1 MRCSPDGALGYL
13 PEERAERNRF
23 VSSGSGLSWFMIMY
37 SAFGLT
43 TRIPVV
49 LSGCG
54 WSVDRRK
61 QFRISPFHTGFRPTV
76 KAKAVYRDATART
89 HQTPERAEARGPVV
103 WAWSWGTFARVS
115 TPV

>member
-49 LSGCG
+49 LSPGVG
-54 WSVDRRK
+54 GLWIVESNFA
-61 QFRISPFHTGFRPTV
+61 FRLFTQDS
-76 KAKAVYRDATART
+76 
-89 HQTPERAEARGPVV
+89 GP
-103 WAWSWGTFARVS
+103 
-115 TPV
+115 P